1 VRVLI
6 IGAGALGGLIGARLT
21 EAGEDVTLLEINHA
35 RAQLLNESGLMVGEA
50 HKTERCIR
58 IQVATTLDDF
68 PPADLVIVAV
78 KTYQTRKAIEN
89 ASTAIGPHT
98 WVLSVQNGVGN
109 VEVIAEHVNPERIL
123 TGITFHSIQHTG
135 PNRLRYRMGINPMQ
149 IAPFCGHVTDEI
161 QKLESTFGNA
171 GLATNVVNNVDHTVW
186 QKLLH
191 NAVVNPTSAL
201 TGLTC
206 DEMLED
212 ADLQHFMRE
221 VCNEIVTVMKARGV
235 PIQDEEDPYGPVINS
250 QRALGKNR
258 PSMWQDVVRG
268 LPTEIDAING
278 GVVAEAQRLGLK
290 APLNWGLV
298 RMMHALERRARR
310 GTERAAR
317 TVDQVKTASAR
328 FPIQPV
334 GQTRLRGMP
343 SGRVPLQCAPVL
355 KKIISDY
362 YRDLDDASRDP
373 NRHVAWCSGMAPV
386 EIVRALGYTPYFP
399 ENHSAI
405 LGASRRAKHY
415 IRRAIT
421 DGFSPLVNTEMT
433 ADIGAML
440 AKESPLLALHGM
452 QGIPSPEVLVYS
464 TNFGHFLAR
473 WFEYYSH
480 RMGAPVFGLHP
491 VSVLDHID
499 QHDTNAATQ
508 QMLRLVDQ
516 LEWNVRHRLNP
527 DKLAEIVLL
536 SATAAGLWSRILDL
550 ARESPSPLTY
560 FDAIIHC
567 APMVMLR
574 GTKEAVTYYE
584 TLLAELEQRVAHS
597 VAAVAG
603 ERYRFYWEG
612 PPIWCALRSLASMFI
627 DQHIAIVGSTY
638 AANWSFTGLDPNN
651 PIDSLA
657 LAYLSVFPNR
667 SREYKVRFLKSELQK
682 YSVDAVVHHDGRT
695 CPEHS
700 NVRYGL
706 HMRLQRDTGIPA
718 ILIEADTHDERLVSL
733 DSLERQLIEFNEKS
747 SRDRLSSTPSP
758 QRSL

>member
-1 VRVLI
+1 MRVLI

-21 EAGEDVTLLEINHA
+21 EAGEDATLLEINQA

-50 HKTERCIR
+50 HKTERCVR
-58 IQVATTLDDF
+58 IKVATSLDGF
-68 PPADLVIVAV
+68 APADLILVAV
-78 KTYQTRKAIEN
+78 KTYQTRAAIEG
-89 ASTAIGPHT
+89 ARSAIGPQT

-109 VEVIAEHVNPERIL
+109 VEVIAEYVNPERIL

-149 IAPFCGHVTDEI
+149 VAPFCGKVTEELR
-161 QKLESTFGNA
+161 QLERTFCNA
-171 GLATNVVNNVDHTVW
+171 GLATDVVENVDHTVW

-212 ADLQHFMRE
+212 ADLQQFMRE

-235 PIQDEEDPYGPVINS
+235 PVVDEEDPYRPVIAS
-250 QRALGKNR
+250 QRSLGKNR
-258 PSMWQDVVRG
+258 PSMWQDIVRG
-268 LPTEIDAING
+268 LPTEIDSING
-278 GVVAEAQRLGLK
+278 GVVDEAKRLGLE

-317 TVDQVKTASAR
+317 TVDQVKTATAR

-334 GQTRLRGMP
+334 GKIRLRGMP
-343 SGRVPLQCAPVL
+343 SGRVPLECAPKL
-355 KKIISDY
+355 KEIISAY
-362 YRDLDDASRDP
+362 YRDLDEASRDP
-373 NRHVAWCSGMAPV
+373 SRHVAWCSGMAPV

-415 IRRAIT
+415 IRRAIA
-421 DGFSPLVNTEMT
+421 DGFSPFVNTEMT

-440 AKESPLLALHGM
+440 AKESPLLTLHGM

-464 TNFGHFLAR
+464 TNFGPFLAR

-480 RMGAPVFGLHP
+480 RLGAPVFGLHP
-491 VSVLDHID
+491 ASVLDNID
-499 QHDTNAATQ
+499 QHDANAATQ

-516 LEWNVRHRLNP
+516 LEWNARHRLDP
-527 DKLAEIVLL
+527 DKLAEIVKL
-536 SATAAGLWSRILDL
+536 SATASSLWARILDL

-560 FDAIIHC
+560 FDTIIHC

-574 GTKEAVTYYE
+574 GTKEAVTYYK
-584 TLLAELEQRVAHS
+584 TLLAELEQRVAHR
-597 VAAVAG
+597 VAAVSG
-603 ERYRFYWEG
+603 ERHRFYWEG
-612 PPIWCALRSLASMFI
+612 PPIWVALRSLASMFL
-627 DQHIAIVGSTY
+627 DHHIAIVGSTY
-638 AANWSFTGLDPNN
+638 AANWAFTGLDPNN
-651 PIDSLA
+651 PIDSLS

-667 SREYKVRFLKSELQK
+667 SREYKVRFLISELQK

-700 NVRYGL
+700 NVRYGM
-706 HMRLQRDTGIPA
+706 HMRLQRDTGIPY

-733 DSLERQLIEFNEKS
+733 DSLERQLIEFNEKADQDRRS
-747 SRDRLSSTPSP
+747 SSPPSP
-758 QRSL
+758 LR